1 MENLSWFATLVSSA
15 VSTVTLV
22 VLVRQLSLL
31 RKQISDDHE
40 RSRREKALE
49 LLAKWTDFVG
59 EQGGTAPA
67 NFAQMLTSEQTEAL
81 VNSREFS
88 IPEKL
93 KLYIDVWLENIGASE
108 KLDQKTGNDLYIV
121 PRRVSTL
128 IRRRVA
134 AYLNNL
140 EVIME
145 AKRHM
150 IADPE
155 IIHDQFCGYV
165 NAEKNK
171 DMLEK
176 FRKAVAGVGG
186 FPGIEAFVQSVND
199 GTHHQASPPLGRNP

>member
-1 MENLSWFATLVSSA
+1 MDNLSWFATLVSSA
-15 VSTVTLV
+15 VSAVTLV

-31 RKQISDDHE
+31 RKQIADDHE

-49 LLAKWTDFVG
+49 LLAKWTDFVS
-59 EQGGTAPA
+59 EPGGTAPA
-67 NFAQMLTSEQTEAL
+67 NFAQLLTDDQTEAL

-88 IPEKL
+88 VSQKL
-93 KLYIDVWLENIGASE
+93 KDYLEVWLENIGSPE
-108 KLDQKTGNDLYIV
+108 RLDQKAGNEVYLV

-150 IADPE
+150 IADPGILRE
-155 IIHDQFCGYV
+155 QFCGYV
-165 NAEKNK
+165 NPAKNK
-171 DMLEK
+171 DMLRK
-176 FRKAVAGVGG
+176 FRRAVAGVDG
-186 FPGIEAFVQSVND
+186 FPGIEAFVNSLSD
-199 GTHHQASPPLGRNP
+199 GTHHQASPPLGKTP